1 MTSFLEE
8 ELCCAVCSD
17 FFKDPVVLK
26 CSHSF
31 CRVCLQKFWEQK
43 SSRECPLCRRK
54 SSGEDPPLNLTLR
67 NIVESYLQQGRV
79 RNVAEKSES
88 RCSLHGEKLLLYCKN
103 DLEPICLVCQTARK
117 HRDHRICPLEEA
129 IEDKKEDLRASLI
142 PLKEKLEKFTKVKQ
156 EFEETAKHIKSQSQ
170 HTEKRIKEEFEEL
183 HQFLREEEEARLA
196 ILKVDEMEKSERMKE
211 KIENISKQVSTL
223 SEKIRDIEKAMGA
236 EDVSFLK
243 VGCSLQDP
251 KLALGALIDVAKH
264 LGSLKFRV
272 WEKML
277 GTVQYTPVTLDPNTA
292 HPWLSVSDDLTSVR
306 DTGVKQQL
314 PDNPERFTKYVLLL
328 GSEGF
333 NSGKHSWEVEVGDKP
348 KWDVGV
354 AAESVK
360 RKGRITSRPEDGFWV
375 VRLTN
380 GDVYTARDSTPTP
393 LRLKRK
399 PQRIRVQLDYDRGE
413 VVSPSPEAMLMISF
427 TMAFCA
433 PSYSSRFLV
442 YSSFRELSLLWNRD
456 PSRHVEPLFLTS
468 LQARPPQ
475 GAVFRQTQAHLLV
488 KRTPFFCTSSVVN
501 FLLLRKL
508 FSSLQVTR
516 K

>member
-1 MTSFLEE
+1 MRRNRVCNMAAAASFLEE
-8 ELCCAVCSD
+8 ELCCSVCSD

-67 NIVESYLQQGRV
+67 NIVESYLQQRRV
-79 RNVAEKSES
+79 RNVAEKSEAPEKTEAPEKSES
-88 RCSLHGEKLLLYCKN
+88 RCSLHGEKLLLFCKN

-117 HRDHRICPLEEA
+117 HRDHQLCPLEEA
-129 IEDKKEDLRASLI
+129 VEDKKEDLRASLI
-142 PLKEKLEKFTKVKQ
+142 LLKEKLEKFTKVKQ

-170 HTEKRIKEEFEEL
+170 QTEKRIKEEFEEL
-183 HQFLREEEEARLA
+183 HQFLKEEEEARLA
-196 ILKVDEMEKSERMKE
+196 ILRVEEMEKSERMKE

-223 SEKIRDIEKAMGA
+223 SEKIRDIEKVMGA
-236 EDVSFLK
+236 EDISFLK
-243 VGCSLQDP
+243 TVSDTKEKAQCSLQDP

-354 AAESVK
+354 AAESVN
-360 RKGRITSRPEDGFWV
+360 RKGGITSRPEDGFWV

-380 GDVYTARDSTPTP
+380 GDKYTARDSTPTP

-413 VVSPSPEAMLMISF
+413 VSF
-427 TMAFCA
+427 SNPADM
-433 PSYSSRFLV
+433 
-442 YSSFRELSLLWNRD
+442 SLIYTFKGTFTGR
-456 PSRHVEPLFLTS
+456 LF
-468 LQARPPQ
+468 
-475 GAVFRQTQAHLLV
+475 
-488 KRTPFFCTSSVVN
+488 PFFCPCLNYDGSNPAALKICPVKVTAMSSQ
-501 FLLLRKL
+501 LRCL
-508 FSSLQVTR
+508 
-516 K
+516 

>member
-1 MTSFLEE
+1 MAAAASFLEE

-129 IEDKKEDLRASLI
+129 IEDKKE
-142 PLKEKLEKFTKVKQ
+142 KLEKFTKVKQ
-156 EFEETAKHIKSQSQ
+156 DKTPLYRITSDLHGISHFQSQSQ

-243 VGCSLQDP
+243 VGQRILILIAQCSLQDP

-354 AAESVK
+354 
-360 RKGRITSRPEDGFWV
+360 D
-375 VRLTN
+375 
-380 GDVYTARDSTPTP
+380 
-393 LRLKRK
+393 
-399 PQRIRVQLDYDRGE
+399 
-413 VVSPSPEAMLMISF
+413 
-427 TMAFCA
+427 
-433 PSYSSRFLV
+433 
-442 YSSFRELSLLWNRD
+442 
-456 PSRHVEPLFLTS
+456 TS
-468 LQARPPQ
+468 L
-475 GAVFRQTQAHLLV
+475 GM
-488 KRTPFFCTSSVVN
+488 KETSSWASIQGCLAARRN
-501 FLLLRKL
+501 SLPEP
-508 FSSLQVTR
+508 FSSTLGRT
-516 K
+516 